1 MTMEKNIEKVAR
13 LIGESSK
20 IVVFTGAGVSTES
33 GIPDFRSQGGI
44 WDRFDPAEFTY
55 QSFVASEEN
64 RKKRWKFYR
73 EMFKTFADTEPNATH
88 LAIAELETM
97 GKLLAV
103 ITQNIDALH
112 QKAGNSPEKVIELHG
127 TIEKVKCLDCGD
139 LVSQE
144 SVSERLEQGEEAPYC
159 RICNGILKPAT
170 ISFGESM
177 PMEEMRRAEKSV
189 SECDLC
195 LCIGSSLVV
204 YPAAQFPTMA
214 KQRGAKLVVINRE
227 PTHADSSA
235 DVVIHDLAGKT
246 MSKIMS
252 AVRGD
257 R

>member
-1 MTMEKNIEKVAR
+1 MTMERNIEKAAQ
-13 LIGESSK
+13 LIKDSTR

-55 QSFVASEEN
+55 QNFVASEEN
-64 RKKRWKFYR
+64 RKERWKFYR
-73 EMFKTFADTEPNATH
+73 EMFRTFAETEPNATH

-112 QKAGNSPEKVIELHG
+112 QKAGNSPEKVIEIHG

-144 SVSERLEQGEEAPYC
+144 SVAERLDKGEEAPYC
-159 RICNGILKPAT
+159 HICNGILKPAT

-177 PMEEMRRAEKSV
+177 PVDEMRRSEDSV
-189 SECDLC
+189 SQCDLC
-195 LCIGSSLVV
+195 ICIGSSLVV
-204 YPAAQFPTMA
+204 FPAAQFPTMA
-214 KQRGAKLVVINRE
+214 KQRGARLVVINRE

-252 AVRGD
+252 TVRA
-257 R
+257 